1 MKKTYALLCLSVAL
15 ASLVSCK
22 ATVKPEQFAK
32 ALDEQIAEQTKTES
46 ERVAKPS
53 VNALPESIDDYLNK
67 HVTDAPSSLFGEQKY
82 NIDAQNVEI
91 RTFFKGLVAD
101 TPYSIALHPDISG
114 LISLTLKQV
123 PLPEIISIVGDLYN
137 LHVEQKNTVFRIRPA
152 TMQTQ
157 TFTVN
162 YLLMQRDGNT
172 QTSIISGG
180 VSQADGNNN
189 NNGNGP
195 LNNFSGNSAGG
206 NNIGNNAGNNFGG
219 NLGIANNGVAIST
232 RTETN
237 FWQNLQENL
246 ENMIGNEAGRVVL
259 VSPQAGLVTV
269 RAMPSELKIVEQF
282 LSASETNLQR
292 QVILEARIL
301 EVTLSDEYQQ
311 GINWTEVL
319 NNSGSTNFRFAS
331 SAPII
336 GNEVTAV
343 LGGVTS
349 LSFVNQDFSGVLS
362 LLSTQGN
369 VQVLSSPRVT
379 ATNNQKAVIRVG
391 NDEYF
396 VTDVSSQNTV
406 TAAATTV
413 IPDIELTPFFSGIAL
428 DVTPQIDKEGAVL
441 LHVHPSVIE
450 TDEQETFITL
460 NGEQIILPLAQSSI
474 RESDTIVKALSGEI
488 VVIGGLMQ
496 SSVSDTI
503 SKTPVLGDIPFVG
516 NLFKNKAQIEIKKEL
531 IILLKPTIVEK
542 GTWSQELQNTREKMA
557 DWLYIE

>member
-1 MKKTYALLCLSVAL
+1 
-15 ASLVSCK
+15 
-22 ATVKPEQFAK
+22 
-32 ALDEQIAEQTKTES
+32 
-46 ERVAKPS
+46 
-53 VNALPESIDDYLNK
+53 
-67 HVTDAPSSLFGEQKY
+67 
-82 NIDAQNVEI
+82 
-91 RTFFKGLVAD
+91 
-101 TPYSIALHPDISG
+101 
-114 LISLTLKQV
+114 
-123 PLPEIISIVGDLYN
+123 
-137 LHVEQKNTVFRIRPA
+137 
-152 TMQTQ
+152 
-157 TFTVN
+157 
-162 YLLMQRDGNT
+162 
-172 QTSIISGG
+172 
-180 VSQADGNNN
+180 
-189 NNGNGP
+189 
-195 LNNFSGNSAGG
+195 
-206 NNIGNNAGNNFGG
+206 
-219 NLGIANNGVAIST
+219 
-232 RTETN
+232 
-237 FWQNLQENL
+237 
-246 ENMIGNEAGRVVL
+246 
-259 VSPQAGLVTV
+259 
-269 RAMPSELKIVEQF
+269 MPSELRTVEQF

-319 NNSGSTNFRFAS
+319 NNSGSTNFRFAN
-331 SAPII
+331 SAPVI
-336 GNEVTAV
+336 GNEVTAL
-343 LGGVTS
+343 LGGVSS

-428 DVTPQIDKEGAVL
+428 DVTPQIDKDGAVL

-496 SSVSDTI
+496 SSISDTT
-503 SKTPVLGDIPFVG
+503 SKTPVLGDIPIVG
-516 NLFKNKAQIEIKKEL
+516 NLFKNKAQIEVKKEL

-542 GTWSQELQNTREKMA
+542 GTWSQQLQNTREKMA